1 MSARSSTVSAHLER
15 EAEGLAELLRVGPFA
30 TALRAAIAARGL
42 GLDRIQ
48 DRLRQHGIQLST
60 ATLSYWQSGRRHP
73 ERAESLRALKL
84 LESILELPAG
94 SLSALLGSSTRR
106 DSRARS
112 GQLSPVPERW
122 PGRPE
127 VADLLAELS
136 TTPDTSLRRLVQR
149 DQVRVGP
156 GGLIRSMTCSQVM
169 RAERDGV
176 DRCLFVFGSKGH
188 AGKHLPTVSN
198 LRNCELGHVV
208 GHSTQGLIGGELV
221 FERALR
227 RGETVR
233 IEYEVGNPS
242 EADDSK
248 YYGDSY
254 SRCFLHAVPV
264 YLVELCFD
272 SGALPDRCQQFRG
285 ELGDRNPRM
294 SRNLELGVS
303 NTVCAVGRNFGPGYF
318 GIHWH
323 PELPDFATSDRVVDW
338 SSHWS
343 SNIV

>member
-1 MSARSSTVSAHLER
+1 MTVGARR
-15 EAEGLAELLRVGPFA
+15 EPDTDELTELLRVGPFS

-48 DRLRQHGIQLST
+48 DRLRHQGIQLST

-84 LESILELPAG
+84 LEEILELPAG

-112 GQLSPVPERW
+112 GRRSPVPAPW
-122 PGRPE
+122 PDRPE
-127 VADLLAELS
+127 IADLLAEIP
-136 TTPDTSLRRLVQR
+136 TGPDTTLRRLVQR
-149 DQVRVGP
+149 DQVTVGP
-156 GGLIRSMTCSQVM
+156 GGLIRSITCSQVM

-176 DRCLFVFGSKGH
+176 DRCLFVFGTRGG
-188 AGKHLPTVSN
+188 AGGQLPTVRN

-208 GHSTQGLIGGELV
+208 GRGDEGLLGGEFV

-233 IEYEVGNPS
+233 IEYELDNPP
-242 EADDSK
+242 EADGSK
-248 YYGDSY
+248 YCGDSY

-264 YLVELCFD
+264 YLIELCFD
-272 SGALPDRCQQFRG
+272 DGALPDRCQQFRG
-285 ELGDRNPRM
+285 KLGERNPTM
-294 SRNLELGVS
+294 SRNLGLGVS

>member
-1 MSARSSTVSAHLER
+1 MPTRSDTSSARQER
-15 EAEGLAELLRVGPFA
+15 ETEDLAKLLRLGPFS

-48 DRLRQHGIQLST
+48 DRLRQQGIQVST
-60 ATLSYWQSGRRHP
+60 ATLSYWQSGSRHP

-84 LESILELPAG
+84 LEPILELPPG
-94 SLSALLGSSTRR
+94 SLSALLGASTRR

-112 GQLSPVPERW
+112 GRTTPVPERW

-127 VADLLAELS
+127 VADLLAEIP
-136 TTPDTSLRRLVQR
+136 TAPDTSLRRLVQR
-149 DQVRVGP
+149 DRVIVGP
-156 GGLIRSMTCSQVM
+156 EGLIRSMTCSQTM

-176 DRCLFVFGSKGH
+176 DRCPFVFGSKGH
-188 AGKHLPTVSN
+188 TGQDLPTVTN
-198 LRNCELGHVV
+198 LRNCELGRVV
-208 GHSTQGLIGGELV
+208 GRSTQGLIGGEFV
-221 FERALR
+221 FERPLH

-233 IEYEVGNPS
+233 IEYELENPPD
-242 EADDSK
+242 ADDSH

-272 SGALPDRCQQFRG
+272 SGALPERCQQFKG
-285 ELGDRNPRM
+285 KLGDRNPRM
-294 SRNLELGVS
+294 IRNLGLGVS
-303 NTVCAVGRNFGPGYF
+303 NTVFAVGQNFGPGYF

-323 PELPDFATSDRVVDW
+323 PELPEVATSDRVVDW